1 MTDMVAHRLWCTRPQ
16 SSPSECTDAVR
27 CCKQMCVHKQLLL
40 WAILSYLY
48 YLLPNF
54 LLGFII
60 IIFCILCFVFWPHL
74 NFLTSA
80 IYFYVDGSCVYSFYN
95 LLLNYALFKT
105 LIFDAGLSLY
115 SLCWKKYFYNCHQ
128 YLFWFFQCVSFLLL
142 RVIKFKIKNN

>member
-1 MTDMVAHRLWCTRPQ
+1 MVAHRLWCTRPQ

-115 SLCWKKYFYNCHQ
+115 SLC
-128 YLFWFFQCVSFLLL
+128 
-142 RVIKFKIKNN
+142 

>member
-40 WAILSYLY
+40 WAILSYLC

-54 LLGFII
+54 LFGFIFFFFLYFM
-60 IIFCILCFVFWPHL
+60 FCILAAFKFPNEC
-74 NFLTSA
+74 NF
-80 IYFYVDGSCVYSFYN
+80 DGFCVYSFYN

-105 LIFDAGLSLY
+105 LIFDAGISLY